1 MRPKTITVTSGN
13 SPYYIP
19 VNWRGDSLG
28 VTATPNGAGNYDVA
42 YTRELPSSYDFA
54 SDASAWVDVSN
65 MSAATAV
72 QSEEIPVGA
81 TCLRITLNSG
91 TNVVVDLSQQDV

>member
-1 MRPKTITVTSGN
+1 MRPKTKTVTSSN
-13 SPYYIP
+13 SPVYIP
-19 VNWRGDSLG
+19 LNWRGDSAG
-28 VTATPNGAGNYDVA
+28 VTATPNGSGNYDVA
-42 YTRELPSSYDFA
+42 FTRELPSSYDFA
-54 SDASAWVDVSN
+54 SDVTSWVDMSN

-72 QSEEIPVGA
+72 QSEEVPVGA